1 MFSTPASESPTDGQ
15 ALRLAYQAT
24 RALLRAS
31 DSESAQD
38 IIVRLCEGM
47 GARVVP
53 AEGNETAVL
62 PIDVSL
68 DGDKPLVLTSDE
80 PAVQRLVSKFVVPA
94 LADARLL
101 LRARNSQQM
110 LTNDATRDALTG
122 LWNRRSLELA
132 INRASHRDSLALVDL
147 DHFKAVNDTHGHAA
161 GDEVLSTFAAFVRR
175 RLRHLDIIGRLGGEE
190 FVVLFPDTA
199 VQEASRIVCRLRS
212 EWAPV
217 APYNTTFSAGVAAVP
232 EEHQTG
238 GQRAGQMAL
247 ALADQLMYQA
257 KTGGRN
263 RVVTQDGD
271 QESHGGESL

>member
-1 MFSTPASESPTDGQ
+1 MFSTPAPESSTDGQ

-47 GARVVP
+47 GAQVVP
-53 AEGNETAVL
+53 AEGNEMAVL

-68 DGDKPLVLTSDE
+68 DGDQPLVLTSDE

-110 LTNDATRDALTG
+110 LTKDATRDALTG

-132 INRASHRDSLALVDL
+132 INRASHRDSLAVVDL

-190 FVVLFPDTA
+190 FVVIFPDTT
-199 VQEASRIVCRLRS
+199 VQEASRIVSRLRS

-263 RVVTQDGD
+263 RVVTQDAD
-271 QESHGGESL
+271 QESRGGESL